1 MDRRRH
7 CKSEEDVMD
16 LDIDSFLMVGAVSI
30 GVYFAGYTGIG
41 IALFAI
47 TIVFTFVGG
56 GFKKKLT
63 PKERVVQGLRV
74 QGAEVLEPIVV
85 KTTRDAPFRIPER
98 MDIRIKPNWSA
109 PTMYEKAA
117 RGISNL
123 TNPVIHGL
131 KGEIKNI

>member
-1 MDRRRH
+1 
-7 CKSEEDVMD
+7 MD
-16 LDIDSFLMVGAVSI
+16 LDIDSFIMVGAVSM
-30 GVYFAGYTGIG
+30 GVYLAGYTGIG
-41 IALFAI
+41 IAMFAI
-47 TIVFTFVGG
+47 CLVFTFAGG

-74 QGAEVLEPIVV
+74 QGAEVLEPIMI

-117 RGISNL
+117 RGGSSIL
-123 TNPVIHGL
+123 NPMVRAFRGQ
-131 KGEIKNI
+131 IKNI